1 MTQTFK
7 VPDMTCGGC
16 VRAITNA
23 LKAAEP
29 AVQVYAD
36 VPTHLVRIESTQP
49 AATLQAVIRDAGFS
63 PEPA

>member
-1 MTQTFK
+1 MQTFK

-23 LKAAEP
+23 LKAADP
-29 AVQVYAD
+29 AVEVDAD
-36 VPTHLVRIESTQP
+36 VPTHLVRIESSQP
-49 AATLQAVIRDAGFS
+49 AATLEAAIRDAGFT